1 MIKKFLLKLN
11 YYKSFLFFCVFFI
24 CFCGEFLF
32 FKMDYA
38 CAGDG
43 NTKMVS
49 LRGANATINKLKRDR
64 DMLAEKIERVRSI
77 NRQYSKKIKELE
89 GTLAKLQDHNIDNY
103 KKTNVLVN
111 NINNLNKKNIKRNKV
126 IDREKKTL
134 ELLSKID
141 AFKEEDEKLKRDAAI
156 AHYNMGNIY
165 FQKGEYEI
173 AYREYYQAV
182 TLMPNDPDAHYNLA
196 FVCGEYLGDY
206 KTALKHYRMYLYL
219 KPNAKDAYIVRG
231 KIREAE
237 VALKSIVD
245 SPLEKGSK

>member
-1 MIKKFLLKLN
+1 MLRNYLLHYIKKFLF
-11 YYKSFLFFCVFFI
+11 FLFVFLVGVPILSF
-24 CFCGEFLF
+24 GV
-32 FKMDYA
+32 KYA
-38 CAGDG
+38 CADGG
-43 NTKMVS
+43 NTRKIAS
-49 LRGANATINKLKRDR
+49 LRGTDATISQLKKDR
-64 DMLAEKIERVRSI
+64 ERLAEKIEKVRSI

-89 GTLAKLQDHNIDNY
+89 GTLAKLQKGEKFY
-103 KKTNVLVN
+103 KENAQT
-111 NINNLNKKNIKRNKV
+111 ISEENLKNSNDEV
-126 IDREKKTL
+126 TDREKKTL
-134 ELLSKID
+134 ELLAKID
-141 AFKEEDEKLKRDAAI
+141 AFAEEDEKLKRDAGI

-237 VALKSIVD
+237 IALKSIVD
-245 SPLEKGSK
+245 SPLENKDTK